1 MDLKRNISG
10 YSQIEIPKQN
20 KEDIFMY
27 IQNDMNKQRKKVD
40 LNPTVHKFNSIQNY
54 K

>member
-1 MDLKRNISG
+1 MDLKRFNSS
-10 YSQIEIPKQN
+10 YSKIEIPKQN

-27 IQNDMNKQRKKVD
+27 IQNDMNKQLKKVD
-40 LNPTVHKFNSIQNY
+40 LNPAVHKFNSIQNY